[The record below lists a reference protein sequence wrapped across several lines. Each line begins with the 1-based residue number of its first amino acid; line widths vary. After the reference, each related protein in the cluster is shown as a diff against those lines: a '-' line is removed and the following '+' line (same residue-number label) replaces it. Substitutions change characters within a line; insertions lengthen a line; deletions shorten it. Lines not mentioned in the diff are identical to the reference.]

1 MATLAAHPHPEDGF
15 AGMMVRGD
23 MLTDKDNAGA
33 AILEACKQIKTGD
46 SVEIG
51 QYRGFAM
58 YLSFD
63 SFEKQYSLTLK
74 GGMSHKAVLGTDV
87 RGNLQRIDNALAQMP
102 ERLKSVQVQL
112 DNLYQQMEAAR
123 QESGKPFLQEAELS
137 QKSVRLAEL
146 DAQLNMDGER
156 PSVRGQAQMRE
167 RPSVLEGLKVPCQGS
182 SSDKQHKLE
191 LEAR

>member
-1 MATLAAHPHPEDGF
+1 MEI
-15 AGMMVRGD
+15 RGD
-23 MLTDKDNAGA
+23 RFSDKDSAGT

-46 SVEIG
+46 PVEIG

-74 GGMSHKAVLGTDV
+74 GAMSHKAVLGTDA
-87 RGNLQRIDNALAQMP
+87 RGNLLRIDNALAQIP
-102 ERLKSVQVQL
+102 ERVKSVQVQL

-123 QESGKPFLQEAELS
+123 QESGKPFPQGAELA
-137 QKSVRLAEL
+137 QKSSRLAEL
-146 DAQLNMDGER
+146 DAQLNMGGGR
-156 PSVRGQAQMRE
+156 PSVRGQTQMRE